1 MGHMT
6 SANSKAGSIYATF
19 WRMVYMGVHRYGS
32 TSTGALLT
40 VLTITLLDKAG
51 YNPTIPELVDITG
64 LKKSNVARY
73 VSRQIQA
80 GLITE
85 FIDPQNRRRRQL
97 CPTDEGRKV
106 EEWHRRQTL
115 EMSRVSGKALR
126 GLGKKKGPSSD
137 LMQILLGVGQEA

>member
-6 SANSKAGSIYATF
+6 SANSKNSSIYATF
-19 WRMVYMGVHRYGS
+19 WRLVYIGVHRHGS

-40 VLTITLLDKAG
+40 VLTIMLLDKAG
-51 YNPTIPELVDITG
+51 YNPTIPELADITG
-64 LKKSNVARY
+64 LKKSNVSRY
-73 VSRQIQA
+73 VSKQIKA
-80 GLITE
+80 GLIGE

-106 EEWHRRQTL
+106 EKWHQRQTL

-126 GLGKKKGPSSD
+126 GLGKKKDPSSD
-137 LMQILLGVGQEA
+137 LMQILLSVGQEA

>member
-6 SANSKAGSIYATF
+6 SHNSKTGSLYATF
-19 WRMVYMGVHRYGS
+19 WRLVYIGVHRYGS

-73 VSRQIQA
+73 VSRQIKA
-80 GLITE
+80 GLLTE

-106 EEWHRRQTL
+106 EKWHQRQTL
-115 EMSRVSGKALR
+115 EMSRVTGKALR
-126 GLGKKKGPSSD
+126 GLGKKKDPSSD
-137 LMQILLGVGQEA
+137 LMQILLSVGQEA